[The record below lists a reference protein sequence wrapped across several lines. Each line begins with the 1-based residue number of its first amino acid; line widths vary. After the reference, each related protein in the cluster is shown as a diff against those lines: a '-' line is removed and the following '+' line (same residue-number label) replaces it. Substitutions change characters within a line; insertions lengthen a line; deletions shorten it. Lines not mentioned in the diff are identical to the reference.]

1 MPGANAPASV
11 KELDEDGSE
20 VERKPTLAEL
30 GNWDAEYRRKM
41 MDSLGGLTG
50 SEFYNLLSDEEKLK
64 LISRA
69 NEYARNTAKEYAG
82 MPVDYEKWMENVSSA
97 VNTGTDLASALY
109 FYTKASVLEADKDEN
124 GKAIS
129 GSLALKELALLD
141 SMDAS
146 GAAKRD
152 LLEGVFSDNKGQLKY
167 LDVLL
172 DAGYDIDGAI
182 EMFRTSLETGKSL
195 ESFVKYLDQGFDR
208 EAAQELYE
216 AIARLEPEEGKKAG
230 IRRPEIRSNS

>member
-152 LLEGVFSDNKGQLKY
+152 LLEGVFSDNKGQLMS
-167 LDVLL
+167 V
-172 DAGYDIDGAI
+172 
-182 EMFRTSLETGKSL
+182 RT
-195 ESFVKYLDQGFDR
+195 
-208 EAAQELYE
+208 
-216 AIARLEPEEGKKAG
+216 
-230 IRRPEIRSNS
+230 